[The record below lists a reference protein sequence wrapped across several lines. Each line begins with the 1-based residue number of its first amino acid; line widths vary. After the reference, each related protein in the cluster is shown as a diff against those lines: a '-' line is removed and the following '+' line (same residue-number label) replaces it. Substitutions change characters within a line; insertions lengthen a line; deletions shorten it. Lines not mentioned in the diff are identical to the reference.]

1 MFWSKAR
8 KIKKLEIALEE
19 LDKSRTAEALM
30 KEAARKALNT
40 AGTEVKVLKEE
51 VERLEKARNLIV
63 QEFELKKND
72 YEFLASTYADTRNV
86 IDSKDRSIEELKR
99 MLEACEAQVRALQ
112 KELLES
118 RAEPEPEVQV
128 TAQWNR
134 GTVNRRDEPILQID
148 EYTGAVVDRHEVSEV
163 DSLFVSKDSGT

>member
-8 KIKKLEIALEE
+8 KITHLQLDLEASKAEARAMTRMRDNAREEVKKLSEE
-19 LDKSRTAEALM
+19 C
-30 KEAARKALNT
+30 
-40 AGTEVKVLKEE
+40 GVLK
-51 VERLEKARNLIV
+51 KARDLII

-72 YEFLASTYADTRNV
+72 YELLASTYTDTRNV
-86 IDSKDRSIEELKR
+86 IDSKDRSIEELKE

-118 RAEPEPEVQV
+118 RAGLSDIPEEVKL
-128 TAQWNR
+128 A
-134 GTVNRRDEPILQID
+134 RRDEPIFQID
-148 EYTGAVVDRHEVSEV
+148 EYTGAATALPLEA

>member
-8 KIKKLEIALEE
+8 KITHLQLDLEASKAEARAMTRMRDNAREEVKKLSEE
-19 LDKSRTAEALM
+19 C
-30 KEAARKALNT
+30 
-40 AGTEVKVLKEE
+40 GVLK
-51 VERLEKARNLIV
+51 KARDLIV
-63 QEFELKKND
+63 QELELKKND
-72 YEFLASTYADTRNV
+72 YELLASTYADTRNV
-86 IDSKDRSIEELKR
+86 IDSKDRSIEELKG

-118 RAEPEPEVQV
+118 RAKPEPEVQV

-148 EYTGAVVDRHEVSEV
+148 EYTGAMVDRHEVSEV